1 MKKYIQL
8 DMYVLTLNQQDVVS
22 TSGFLGGEEDTDGFG
37 NPADP
42 DPANFGD

>member
-8 DMYVLTLNQQDVVS
+8 DMNVLTLNKQDIV
-22 TSGFLGGEEDTDGFG
+22 TASGFWGNEEDTDGFG

-42 DPANFGD
+42 DLTHFED